1 MYGKKSPEVKILDF
15 IELTRYSGNLP
26 LISPIFSF
34 IVNIMGVIMD
44 YIFRATSALGVQN
57 IGLCIILFTIVT
69 RILMFPLSYNQGKSS
84 RLMGALQPE
93 IKAVQKKYAGKQD
106 QQSMMLQQ
114 AEIKTIY
121 EKYGVS
127 MTGGCSQLLIQM
139 PIIFALYRVILNIP
153 AYVASVKVPFQ
164 NIVDAIGGEA
174 AVDTVNSF
182 AHSTEELSKIIS
194 QARISGDV
202 IATPDN
208 IIDFLYNLNPTQWD
222 AFKNL
227 FSSAA
232 DVISQNYTVIE
243 DMNNFLGL
251 NLATSPAAYGLT
263 SVKAWIIPVLAGL
276 SQFAATK
283 LMTKS
288 QSKTMEGNDQMAQ
301 TMNTM
306 NMMMPLMS
314 VVFCFSFASG
324 IGVYWIAS
332 SVLMGV
338 QQYFLNKH
346 FEKTDINELVKAN
359 IDKANKKRARKG
371 QPPIDE
377 KSLEEEYNKA
387 QAKLAAVESRKQ
399 QKLDKA
405 KEAMDKNNEYYELTS
420 IADRARMVEQ
430 FNNKKSKKK

>member
-1 MYGKKSPEVKILDF
+1 MNGKKSPEVKILDF

-377 KSLEEEYNKA
+377 KSFEEEYNKA

>member
-1 MYGKKSPEVKILDF
+1 MDF
-15 IELTRYSGNLP
+15 IALTKYSGNLP

-34 IVNIMGVIMD
+34 IVNIMGIIMD
-44 YIFRATSALGVQN
+44 YIFKATSAMGIQN

-93 IKAVQKKYAGKQD
+93 IKAVQKKYAGRQD

-127 MTGGCSQLLIQM
+127 MTGGCSQLVIQM

-153 AYVASVKVPFQ
+153 AYVASVKIPFQ
-164 NIVDAIGGEA
+164 NIVDALGGES
-174 AVDTVNSF
+174 AVEAVNNF
-182 AHSTEELSKIIS
+182 AHSTEELTKLLS
-194 QARISGDV
+194 QARISGSV
-202 IATPDN
+202 ISTPDN

-222 AFKNL
+222 AFKTT

-232 DVISQNYTVIE
+232 DVISQNYPVIE
-243 DMNNFLGL
+243 HMNNFLGI

-263 SVKAWIIPVLAGL
+263 SVRAWIIPVLAGL
-276 SQFAATK
+276 AQFGATK

-288 QSKTMEGNDQMAQ
+288 QNQTMEGNEQMAQ

-332 SVLMGV
+332 SVLMGI

-346 FEKTDINELVKAN
+346 FEKMDINDLVKAN
-359 IDKANKKRARKG
+359 IEKANKKRARKG

-387 QAKLAAVESRKQ
+387 QAKLAAVENRKQ
-399 QKLDKA
+399 QKLEKA
-405 KEAMDKNNEYYELTS
+405 KEAMDKNNDYYELTS

-430 FNNKKSKKK
+430 YNNKKSKKK

>member
-387 QAKLAAVESRKQ
+387 QAKLAAVENRKQ